1 MFINNHKKQIRLL
14 CRVLFALYIAGLVY
28 FLFFAEMLDRTGIER
43 SYRYNLIPFREIR
56 RFIVYADLLGPMAV
70 ISNLFGNIVIFMPF
84 GFSGPD
90 PGQKKTELWFTSL
103 LSFAL
108 SLAVECIQLVTRT
121 GCFDVDDIFS
131 EYNRW
136 NCWGIWSMHWCSGRE
151 TGMPMPEGW
160 KKDHKFFQTVGACEV
175 CRRGNADIF
184 CGACE

>member
-70 ISNLFGNIVIFMPF
+70 ISNLFGNIVIFLPF
-84 GFSGPD
+84 GFLIPILGR
-90 PGQKKTELWFTSL
+90 KKRNFWFTSL

-108 SLAVECIQLVTRT
+108 SLTVECIQLVTRT
-121 GCFDVDDIFS
+121 GCFDVDDIFL
-131 EYNRW
+131 NTI
-136 NCWGIWSMHWCSGRE
+136 G
-151 TGMPMPEGW
+151 GMLGYLVYALVQR
-160 KKDHKFFQTVGACEV
+160 KRDRDADA
-175 CRRGNADIF
+175 RRLK
-184 CGACE
+184 ERS

>member
-1 MFINNHKKQIRLL
+1 MFIDNHKKQIRLL

-84 GFSGPD
+84 GFLVPILGR
-90 PGQKKTELWFTSL
+90 KKRNFWFTSL

-108 SLAVECIQLVTRT
+108 SLTVECIQLVTRT
-121 GCFDVDDIFS
+121 GCFDVDDIFL
-131 EYNRW
+131 NTI
-136 NCWGIWSMHWCSGRE
+136 G
-151 TGMPMPEGW
+151 GMLGYLVYALVQR
-160 KKDHKFFQTVGACEV
+160 KRDRDADA
-175 CRRGNADIF
+175 RRLK
-184 CGACE
+184 ERS

>member
-84 GFSGPD
+84 GFLVPILGR
-90 PGQKKTELWFTSL
+90 KKRNFWFTSL

-121 GCFDVDDIFS
+121 GCFDVDDIFL
-131 EYNRW
+131 NTI
-136 NCWGIWSMHWCSGRE
+136 G
-151 TGMPMPEGW
+151 GMLGYLVYALVQR
-160 KKDHKFFQTVGACEV
+160 KRDRDANA
-175 CRRGNADIF
+175 RRLK
-184 CGACE
+184 ERS

>member
-84 GFSGPD
+84 GFLVPILGR
-90 PGQKKTELWFTSL
+90 KKRNFWFTSL

-108 SLAVECIQLVTRT
+108 SLTVECIQLVTRT
-121 GCFDVDDIFS
+121 GCFGVDDIFL
-131 EYNRW
+131 NTI
-136 NCWGIWSMHWCSGRE
+136 G
-151 TGMPMPEGW
+151 GMLGYLVYALVQR
-160 KKDHKFFQTVGACEV
+160 KRDRDADA
-175 CRRGNADIF
+175 RRLK
-184 CGACE
+184 ERS

>member
-84 GFSGPD
+84 GFLVPILGR
-90 PGQKKTELWFTSL
+90 KKRNFWFTSL

-121 GCFDVDDIFS
+121 GCFDVDDIFL
-131 EYNRW
+131 NTI
-136 NCWGIWSMHWCSGRE
+136 G
-151 TGMPMPEGW
+151 GMLGYLVYALVQQ
-160 KKDHKFFQTVGACEV
+160 KRDRDADA
-175 CRRGNADIF
+175 RRLK
-184 CGACE
+184 ERS

>member
-56 RFIVYADLLGPMAV
+56 RFIVYADLLEPMAV

-84 GFSGPD
+84 GFLVPILGR
-90 PGQKKTELWFTSL
+90 KKRNFWFTSL

-108 SLAVECIQLVTRT
+108 SLTVECIQLVTRT
-121 GCFDVDDIFS
+121 GCFDVDDIFL
-131 EYNRW
+131 NTI
-136 NCWGIWSMHWCSGRE
+136 G
-151 TGMPMPEGW
+151 GMLGYLVYALVQR
-160 KKDHKFFQTVGACEV
+160 KRDRDADA
-175 CRRGNADIF
+175 RRLK
-184 CGACE
+184 ERS

>member
-84 GFSGPD
+84 GFLVPILGR
-90 PGQKKTELWFTSL
+90 KKRNFWFASL

-108 SLAVECIQLVTRT
+108 SLTVECIQLVTRT
-121 GCFDVDDIFS
+121 GCFDVDDIFL
-131 EYNRW
+131 NTI
-136 NCWGIWSMHWCSGRE
+136 G
-151 TGMPMPEGW
+151 GMLGYLVYALVQR
-160 KKDHKFFQTVGACEV
+160 KRDRDADA
-175 CRRGNADIF
+175 RRLK
-184 CGACE
+184 ERS

>member
-84 GFSGPD
+84 GFLVPILGS
-90 PGQKKTELWFTSL
+90 
-103 LSFAL
+103 
-108 SLAVECIQLVTRT
+108 IQLVTRT
-121 GCFDVDDIFS
+121 GCFDVDDIFL
-131 EYNRW
+131 NTI
-136 NCWGIWSMHWCSGRE
+136 G
-151 TGMPMPEGW
+151 GMLGYLVYALVQR
-160 KKDHKFFQTVGACEV
+160 KRDRDADA
-175 CRRGNADIF
+175 RRLK
-184 CGACE
+184 ERS

>member
-84 GFSGPD
+84 GFLVPILGR
-90 PGQKKTELWFTSL
+90 KKRNFWFTSL
-103 LSFAL
+103 LSFAF

-121 GCFDVDDIFS
+121 GCFDVDDIFL
-131 EYNRW
+131 NTI
-136 NCWGIWSMHWCSGRE
+136 G
-151 TGMPMPEGW
+151 GMLGYLVYALVQR
-160 KKDHKFFQTVGACEV
+160 KRDRDADA
-175 CRRGNADIF
+175 RRLK
-184 CGACE
+184 ERS

>member
-84 GFSGPD
+84 GFLVPILGR
-90 PGQKKTELWFTSL
+90 KKRNFWFTSL

-121 GCFDVDDIFS
+121 GCFDVDDIFL
-131 EYNRW
+131 NTIG
-136 NCWGIWSMHWCSGRE
+136 GILGYLVYALMQR
-151 TGMPMPEGW
+151 
-160 KKDHKFFQTVGACEV
+160 KRDRDADA
-175 CRRGNADIF
+175 RRLK
-184 CGACE
+184 ERS

>member
-84 GFSGPD
+84 GFLVPILGR
-90 PGQKKTELWFTSL
+90 KKRNFWFTSL

-108 SLAVECIQLVTRT
+108 SLAVECIQLVART
-121 GCFDVDDIFS
+121 GCFDVDDIFL
-131 EYNRW
+131 NTI
-136 NCWGIWSMHWCSGRE
+136 G
-151 TGMPMPEGW
+151 GMLGYLVYALVQR
-160 KKDHKFFQTVGACEV
+160 KRDRDADA
-175 CRRGNADIF
+175 RRLK
-184 CGACE
+184 ERS

>member
-70 ISNLFGNIVIFMPF
+70 ISYLFGNIVIFMPF
-84 GFSGPD
+84 GFLVPILGR
-90 PGQKKTELWFTSL
+90 KKRNFWFTSL

-121 GCFDVDDIFS
+121 GCFDVDDIFL
-131 EYNRW
+131 NTI
-136 NCWGIWSMHWCSGRE
+136 G
-151 TGMPMPEGW
+151 GMLGYLVYALVQR
-160 KKDHKFFQTVGACEV
+160 KRDRDADA
-175 CRRGNADIF
+175 RRLK
-184 CGACE
+184 EQKH

>member
-56 RFIVYADLLGPMAV
+56 RFIVYADLLGPVAV

-84 GFSGPD
+84 GFLVPILGR
-90 PGQKKTELWFTSL
+90 KKRNFWFTSL

-121 GCFDVDDIFS
+121 GCFDVDDIFL
-131 EYNRW
+131 NTI
-136 NCWGIWSMHWCSGRE
+136 G
-151 TGMPMPEGW
+151 GMLGYLVYALVQR
-160 KKDHKFFQTVGACEV
+160 KRDRDADA
-175 CRRGNADIF
+175 RRLK
-184 CGACE
+184 EQKH

>member
-43 SYRYNLIPFREIR
+43 SYRYNLSPFREIR

-84 GFSGPD
+84 GFLVPILGR
-90 PGQKKTELWFTSL
+90 KKRNFWFTSL

-108 SLAVECIQLVTRT
+108 SLTVECIQLVTRT
-121 GCFDVDDIFS
+121 GCFDVDDIFL
-131 EYNRW
+131 NTI
-136 NCWGIWSMHWCSGRE
+136 G
-151 TGMPMPEGW
+151 GMLGYLVYALVQR
-160 KKDHKFFQTVGACEV
+160 KRDRDADA
-175 CRRGNADIF
+175 RRLK
-184 CGACE
+184 ERS

>member
-84 GFSGPD
+84 GFLVPILGR
-90 PGQKKTELWFTSL
+90 KKLNFWFTSL

-121 GCFDVDDIFS
+121 GCFDVDDIFL
-131 EYNRW
+131 NTI
-136 NCWGIWSMHWCSGRE
+136 G
-151 TGMPMPEGW
+151 GMLGYLVYALVQR
-160 KKDHKFFQTVGACEV
+160 KRDRDADA
-175 CRRGNADIF
+175 RRLK
-184 CGACE
+184 ERS

>member
-84 GFSGPD
+84 GFLVPILGR
-90 PGQKKTELWFTSL
+90 KKRNFWFTSL

-108 SLAVECIQLVTRT
+108 SLAVEFIQLVTRT
-121 GCFDVDDIFS
+121 GCFDVDDIFL
-131 EYNRW
+131 NTI
-136 NCWGIWSMHWCSGRE
+136 G
-151 TGMPMPEGW
+151 GMLGYLVYALVQR
-160 KKDHKFFQTVGACEV
+160 KRDRDADA
-175 CRRGNADIF
+175 RRLK
-184 CGACE
+184 ERS

>member
-84 GFSGPD
+84 GFLVPILGR
-90 PGQKKTELWFTSL
+90 KKRNFWFTSL
-103 LSFAL
+103 LSLAL

-121 GCFDVDDIFS
+121 GCFDVDDIFL
-131 EYNRW
+131 NTI
-136 NCWGIWSMHWCSGRE
+136 G
-151 TGMPMPEGW
+151 GMLGYLVYALVQR
-160 KKDHKFFQTVGACEV
+160 KRDRDADA
-175 CRRGNADIF
+175 RRLK
-184 CGACE
+184 ERS

>member
-84 GFSGPD
+84 GFLVPILGR
-90 PGQKKTELWFTSL
+90 KKRNSWFTSL

-121 GCFDVDDIFS
+121 GCFDVDDIFL
-131 EYNRW
+131 NTI
-136 NCWGIWSMHWCSGRE
+136 G
-151 TGMPMPEGW
+151 GMLGYLVYALVQR
-160 KKDHKFFQTVGACEV
+160 KRDRDADA
-175 CRRGNADIF
+175 RRLK
-184 CGACE
+184 ERS

>member
-1 MFINNHKKQIRLL
+1 MFTNNHKKQIRLL

-84 GFSGPD
+84 GFLVPILGR
-90 PGQKKTELWFTSL
+90 KKRNFWFTSL

-121 GCFDVDDIFS
+121 GCFDVDDIFL
-131 EYNRW
+131 NTI
-136 NCWGIWSMHWCSGRE
+136 G
-151 TGMPMPEGW
+151 GMLGYLVYALVQR
-160 KKDHKFFQTVGACEV
+160 KRDRDADA
-175 CRRGNADIF
+175 RRLK
-184 CGACE
+184 ERS

>member
-43 SYRYNLIPFREIR
+43 SYRYNLIPFREIS

-84 GFSGPD
+84 GFLVPILGR
-90 PGQKKTELWFTSL
+90 KKRNFWFTSL

-121 GCFDVDDIFS
+121 GCFDVDDIFL
-131 EYNRW
+131 NTI
-136 NCWGIWSMHWCSGRE
+136 G
-151 TGMPMPEGW
+151 GMLGYLVYALVQR
-160 KKDHKFFQTVGACEV
+160 KRDRDADA
-175 CRRGNADIF
+175 RRLK
-184 CGACE
+184 ERS

>member
-43 SYRYNLIPFREIR
+43 SYRYNLILFREIR

-84 GFSGPD
+84 GFLVPILGR
-90 PGQKKTELWFTSL
+90 KKRNFWFTSL

-121 GCFDVDDIFS
+121 GCFDVDDIFL
-131 EYNRW
+131 NTI
-136 NCWGIWSMHWCSGRE
+136 G
-151 TGMPMPEGW
+151 GMLGYLVYALVQR
-160 KKDHKFFQTVGACEV
+160 KRDRDADA
-175 CRRGNADIF
+175 RRLK
-184 CGACE
+184 ERS

>member
-56 RFIVYADLLGPMAV
+56 RFIVYADHLGPMAV

-84 GFSGPD
+84 GFLVPILGR
-90 PGQKKTELWFTSL
+90 KKRNFWFTSL

-108 SLAVECIQLVTRT
+108 SLTVECIQLVTRT
-121 GCFDVDDIFS
+121 GCFDVDDIFL
-131 EYNRW
+131 NTIG
-136 NCWGIWSMHWCSGRE
+136 GILGYLVYALMQR
-151 TGMPMPEGW
+151 
-160 KKDHKFFQTVGACEV
+160 KRDRDADA
-175 CRRGNADIF
+175 RRLK
-184 CGACE
+184 ERS

>member
-84 GFSGPD
+84 GFLIPILGR
-90 PGQKKTELWFTSL
+90 KKRNFWFTSL

-121 GCFDVDDIFS
+121 GCFDVDDIFL
-131 EYNRW
+131 NTI
-136 NCWGIWSMHWCSGRE
+136 G
-151 TGMPMPEGW
+151 GMLGYLVYALVQR
-160 KKDHKFFQTVGACEV
+160 KRDRDADA
-175 CRRGNADIF
+175 RRLK
-184 CGACE
+184 ERS

>member
-43 SYRYNLIPFREIR
+43 SYRYNLIPFMEIR

-84 GFSGPD
+84 GFLVPILGR
-90 PGQKKTELWFTSL
+90 KKRNFWFTSL

-108 SLAVECIQLVTRT
+108 SLTVECIQLVTRT
-121 GCFDVDDIFS
+121 GCFDVDDIFL
-131 EYNRW
+131 NTI
-136 NCWGIWSMHWCSGRE
+136 G
-151 TGMPMPEGW
+151 GMLGYLVYALVQR
-160 KKDHKFFQTVGACEV
+160 KRDRDADA
-175 CRRGNADIF
+175 RRLK
-184 CGACE
+184 ERS

>member
-84 GFSGPD
+84 GFLVPILGR
-90 PGQKKTELWFTSL
+90 KKRNFWFTSL

-121 GCFDVDDIFS
+121 GCFDVDDIFL
-131 EYNRW
+131 NTIGGM
-136 NCWGIWSMHWCSGRE
+136 WGYLVYALVQR
-151 TGMPMPEGW
+151 
-160 KKDHKFFQTVGACEV
+160 KRDRDADA
-175 CRRGNADIF
+175 RRLK
-184 CGACE
+184 ERS

>member
-43 SYRYNLIPFREIR
+43 SYRYNLIPFMEIR

-84 GFSGPD
+84 GFLVPILGR
-90 PGQKKTELWFTSL
+90 KKRNFWFTSL

-108 SLAVECIQLVTRT
+108 SLTVECIQLVTRT
-121 GCFDVDDIFS
+121 GCFDVDDIFL
-131 EYNRW
+131 NTI
-136 NCWGIWSMHWCSGRE
+136 G
-151 TGMPMPEGW
+151 GMLGYL
-160 KKDHKFFQTVGACEV
+160 V
-175 CRRGNADIF
+175 CALVQRKRDRDADARRLK
-184 CGACE
+184 ERS

>member
-84 GFSGPD
+84 GFLVPILGR
-90 PGQKKTELWFTSL
+90 KKWNFWFTSL

-121 GCFDVDDIFS
+121 GCFDVDDIFL
-131 EYNRW
+131 NTI
-136 NCWGIWSMHWCSGRE
+136 G
-151 TGMPMPEGW
+151 GMLGYLVYALVQR
-160 KKDHKFFQTVGACEV
+160 KRDRDADA
-175 CRRGNADIF
+175 RRLK
-184 CGACE
+184 ERS

>member
-56 RFIVYADLLGPMAV
+56 RFIVYANLLGPMAV

-84 GFSGPD
+84 GFLVPILGR
-90 PGQKKTELWFTSL
+90 KKRNFWFTSL

-121 GCFDVDDIFS
+121 GCFDVDDIFL
-131 EYNRW
+131 NTI
-136 NCWGIWSMHWCSGRE
+136 G
-151 TGMPMPEGW
+151 GMLGYLVYALVQR
-160 KKDHKFFQTVGACEV
+160 KRDRDADA
-175 CRRGNADIF
+175 RRLK
-184 CGACE
+184 ERS

>member
-56 RFIVYADLLGPMAV
+56 RFFVYADLLGPMAV

-84 GFSGPD
+84 GFLVPILGR
-90 PGQKKTELWFTSL
+90 KKRNFWFTSL

-121 GCFDVDDIFS
+121 GCFDVDDIFL
-131 EYNRW
+131 NTI
-136 NCWGIWSMHWCSGRE
+136 G
-151 TGMPMPEGW
+151 GMLGYLVYALVQR
-160 KKDHKFFQTVGACEV
+160 KRDRDADA
-175 CRRGNADIF
+175 RRLK
-184 CGACE
+184 ERS